1 MAAAFGH
8 EGDRLSA
15 FLDDELDERDA
26 LAVTRHLE
34 RCRECCK
41 ELEQLRATRAALRSL
56 PPVAP
61 SLSWMV
67 ETAVLGPGEQ
77 RSSPAGMVALSVAVA
92 AGAAAALAFALGG
105 GDTGSVQ
112 PPVDA
117 LVVDHV
123 RSVEGG
129 PVVTP
134 VRLEANPTDG
144 G

>member
-34 RCRECCK
+34 RCPACCQ
-41 ELEQLRATRAALRSL
+41 ELEQLRRTRAALRSL
-56 PPVAP
+56 PPVVP

-67 ETAVLGPGEQ
+67 ETAVLGPAEQ
-77 RSSPAGMVALSVAVA
+77 RRSRAGVVALSIAVA
-92 AGAAAALAFALGG
+92 AGAAVAVAFALGG
-105 GDTGSVQ
+105 GGTGSVQ
-112 PPVDA
+112 PPVDS

-134 VRLEANPTDG
+134 VRLEPEPAG
-144 G
+144 GG